1 MGTGEKMARIVA
13 AVLVLLALA
22 AVQADDKPYFVKFE
36 VDNLDGESGKTGSF
50 VMEVHPDWAPL
61 GAARMK
67 TLVDEQFFSG
77 VRFFR
82 VINNF
87 MAQFG
92 ISGDPK
98 IAAKWRNE
106 KMVDD
111 PVKES
116 NTRGMVSFATS
127 GKNSRTTQMFIN
139 FKDNKNLDGM
149 GFSPFAKVISGM
161 DVVDSLYKGYG
172 EGAPSGKG
180 PEQGRIQSEGNRY
193 LKKEFPNLSYIVGTR
208 ILTKDEL

>member
-1 MGTGEKMARIVA
+1 MGTTGEMMARIVA

-116 NTRGMVSFATS
+116 NTRALCHLQH
-127 GKNSRTTQMFIN
+127 R
-139 FKDNKNLDGM
+139 
-149 GFSPFAKVISGM
+149 A
-161 DVVDSLYKGYG
+161 
-172 EGAPSGKG
+172 
-180 PEQGRIQSEGNRY
+180 
-193 LKKEFPNLSYIVGTR
+193 R
-208 ILTKDEL
+208 ILALLRCSSTSAITPTSTAWGSLPSPRLSRHGRSRQDIQNW